1 MPPTSMSST
10 IDPDQGSLG
19 LVLSERGKQYDFLDV
34 PLEAFV
40 AFKSA
45 FPKGRYSTITSATNY
60 AFRLAQEKAAGSL
73 DD

>member
-1 MPPTSMSST
+1 M
-10 IDPDQGSLG
+10 
-19 LVLSERGKQYDFLDV
+19 

-45 FPKGRYSTITSATNY
+45 FAKAAFNNHIATNY

>member
-1 MPPTSMSST
+1 MPL
-10 IDPDQGSLG
+10 Q
-19 LVLSERGKQYDFLDV
+19 
-34 PLEAFV
+34 AFV

-45 FPKGRYSTITSATNY
+45 FTKGRYSTITSATNY